1 MLVILL
7 VWSIEIFVLVIIG
20 MLFRIV
26 LVLLF
31 VFVMIVVENVVFSIE
46 MLGVVCRFVVKF

>member
-1 MLVILL
+1 MILL

-31 VFVMIVVENVVFSIE
+31 VFVMIVVENVVFLIE